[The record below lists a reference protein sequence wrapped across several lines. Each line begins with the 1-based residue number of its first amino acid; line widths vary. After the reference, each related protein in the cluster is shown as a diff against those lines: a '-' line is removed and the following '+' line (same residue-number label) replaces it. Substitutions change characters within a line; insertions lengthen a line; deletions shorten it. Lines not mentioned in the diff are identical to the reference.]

1 MQATPPYSSIFR
13 NPAFLAFWAA
23 QTVSSAGD
31 AVRRMTL
38 LLWVFAESGQSGLA
52 IAAITVAETVPYLL
66 LSPLAGV
73 FVDRF
78 NRRAILVGADLAR
91 ALLSLALVY
100 AVVSHSLWLVYP
112 VILLATLFSAV
123 AEVAA
128 GTVLPRVV
136 EDRQLEQGNGLL
148 VIGQQAALIA
158 GPALGAVLYT
168 TVGPGVAF
176 VADAATFLLS
186 ALLIGLALP
195 PHRLQPTESG
205 TPSRGRSSLWGDIR
219 AGLRYLLGARLILAN
234 FAITST
240 TALAAGIN
248 GTVMIFF
255 ITRTLGHNAPDLA
268 WLAATN
274 GVAQMLVGGYVVW
287 LAHRA
292 RLERLL
298 AASLGLMALGATLVA
313 AAWSLPVLVLGVI
326 LTSLGN
332 APFNIAR
339 DTLDQRYVP
348 LSYLG
353 RVRSAVDMSTTALF
367 LAASSLSGYLVP
379 LLEPRALLSAS
390 ATISVIVA
398 LAGWLVLVPL
408 LKRASP
414 PSEGS
419 VAAQGQEDH
428 VRQP

>member
-1 MQATPPYSSIFR
+1 MRAGLPSPSLFR

-23 QTVSSAGD
+23 QTLSSAGD
-31 AVRRMTL
+31 ALRRVTL
-38 LLWVFAESGQSGLA
+38 LLWVFAESDQSGLA
-52 IAAITVAETVPYLL
+52 VAAVTVAETVPYLL

-73 FVDRF
+73 WVDRF
-78 NRRAILVGADLAR
+78 DRRAILVGADLAR

-100 AVVSHSLWLVYP
+100 AVASHTLWLAYP
-112 VILLATLFSAV
+112 IVALATAFSAV

-148 VIGQQAALIA
+148 VVGQQAALIA

-168 TVGPGVAF
+168 AAGPGVAF
-176 VADAATFLLS
+176 VLDAGTFLFS
-186 ALLIGLALP
+186 ALAIGAALP
-195 PHRLQPTESG
+195 AWRSRLTG
-205 TPSRGRSSLWGDIR
+205 TASPPEGGSVWADVK
-219 AGLRYLLGARLILAN
+219 AGIRYLLGSSLIRAN
-234 FAITST
+234 FGVTS
-240 TALAAGIN
+240 AAAFAAGIN
-248 GTVMIFF
+248 NTVMIFF
-255 ITRTLGHNAPDLA
+255 ITRSLGHSAADVA

-287 LAHRA
+287 LAHQA

-298 AASLGLMALGATLVA
+298 ATSLGLMVLGATLVA

-348 LSYLG
+348 PSYLG
-353 RVRSAVDMSTTALF
+353 RVRSAVDMSTTGLF

-390 ATISVIVA
+390 AAIHWMIA
-398 LAGWLVLVPL
+398 AAGLPILLPL
-408 LKRASP
+408 LRKARRP
-414 PSEGS
+414 
-419 VAAQGQEDH
+419 
-428 VRQP
+428 